1 MAAYVSRNAPRGPT
15 RVYYFFPCTQ
25 HTSRVPRIEL
35 LSCIFA
41 GLSGGLVGVLWS
53 GAVLMPWL
61 ARLSGAQAL
70 APRPE
75 SALNTLAGAATLA
88 AGGAALGFLFWL
100 GWALISLVN
109 APWYVPGL
117 LFGLLTWA
125 GIAAPLLIGAA
136 LRLRGSAGSRWSSQS
151 SGW

>member
-1 MAAYVSRNAPRGPT
+1 
-15 RVYYFFPCTQ
+15 
-25 HTSRVPRIEL
+25 VPRIEL

-53 GAVLMPWL
+53 GAVSMPWL
-61 ARLSGAQAL
+61 ARIARRKGAPAF
-70 APRPE
+70 APRAE
-75 SALNTLAGAATLA
+75 TTLSTVAGAAILA
-88 AGGAALGFLFWL
+88 VGGAALGFLFWL

-125 GIAAPLLIGAA
+125 GVAAPLLAGAA
-136 LRLRGSAGSRWSSQS
+136 LRLRGFSLVALVLAVEWLVTCLAVGLFCTFAWHRYT
-151 SGW
+151 

>member
-1 MAAYVSRNAPRGPT
+1 M
-15 RVYYFFPCTQ
+15 
-25 HTSRVPRIEL
+25 PRIEL

-53 GAVLMPWL
+53 GVVSMPWL
-61 ARLSGAQAL
+61 ARRSGVQEI

-75 SALNTLAGAATLA
+75 STLSTLAGAAILA

-125 GIAAPLLIGAA
+125 GIAAPLLVGAA
-136 LRLRGSAGSRWSSQS
+136 LRLQGFSRVALVLAVEWLVTCLAV
-151 SGW
+151 GLFCTFAWHRYT